1 MNKNKN
7 ELAIVVLFWNNSDKT
22 IACLKSLF
30 SQKKQKFNIILV
42 DNNSDLKYRKNIINW
57 LKKNKKKTFLIDNNK
72 KNFILKTKFAS
83 ILKINKTMDVD

>member
-22 IACLKSLF
+22 IACLKSLL

-42 DNNSDLKYRKNIINW
+42 DNNSKLQY
-57 LKKNKKKTFLIDNNK
+57 KKTFLNGLK
-72 KNFILKTKFAS
+72 KIKKKFF
-83 ILKINKTMDVD
+83 